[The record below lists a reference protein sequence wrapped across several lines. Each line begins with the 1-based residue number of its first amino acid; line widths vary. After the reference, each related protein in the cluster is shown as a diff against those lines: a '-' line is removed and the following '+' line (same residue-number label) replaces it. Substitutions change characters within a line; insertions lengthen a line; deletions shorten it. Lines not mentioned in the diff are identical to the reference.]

1 MFCILWQK
9 KKTKKKTKTKKEQL
23 KTAVSLEN
31 TVENISG
38 EDRTEMTSPF
48 RLDIITQYIFPYKLL
63 LYPLTKDCHKA

>member
-1 MFCILWQK
+1 MAK
-9 KKTKKKTKTKKEQL
+9 KKKKKKKKTKKEQL